1 MNYRILLSYLLN
13 LFFGLL
19 YPTAKSFEA
28 VETGHDD
35 AQWLM
40 YWIIY
45 TFLLIA
51 ETVMWPVLK
60 WIPLYGEAKAVL
72 LAWLVLPHFKGAT
85 WVYEAVVRPTL
96 TTLQTEIQK
105 VPAFERMLNQ
115 DEAHSVGQVGTP
127 EEDVNLMEDRKT
139 KVTLAV
145 QEVRDS
151 LVGELDRIRGLPDLK
166 GKARALRAFD
176 KDLAKIT
183 KVAESQSSSSLLK
196 PHIG

>member
-51 ETVMWPVLK
+51 ETLLWPVLK

-85 WVYEAVVRPTL
+85 WVYEAVVGPTL
-96 TTLQTEIQK
+96 TKLQAEIHK
-105 VPAFERMLNQ
+105 VPAIERLLNNE
-115 DEAHSVGQVGTP
+115 DTHNAGQVTTP
-127 EEDVNLMEDRKT
+127 EEDVNMMEDRKT

-151 LVGELDRIRGLPDLK
+151 LVGELDRIKSLPDLK
-166 GKARALRAFD
+166 GKARALRSFD

-183 KVAESQSSSSLLK
+183 KVAESQGTGSLLK